1 MHKHR
6 GFPSRL
12 PGTEYQFTIR
22 RANPKGATRI
32 VARQRYR
39 DRSPNDQTADE
50 NFLACLVRQFGDQP
64 FVRGNLDAGRLG
76 WLFGREVLAV
86 KDDFDP
92 EDYEAMLIINRPL
105 AEQNYPRAFD
115 PTLWKD
121 TK

>member
-1 MHKHR
+1 MVLSLSMTFVPTNFQ
-6 GFPSRL
+6 FP
-12 PGTEYQFTIR
+12 IR
-22 RANPKGATRI
+22 RATPKGATTL
-32 VARQRYR
+32 VARPRTR
-39 DRSPNDQTADE
+39 DRSPNDRTADE

-86 KDDFDP
+86 EDDFSP
-92 EDYEAMLIINRPL
+92 TDYEAILIINRPL

-115 PTLWKD
+115 PALWKD